1 MKPNELLSS
10 ALQHVIMGSVTKQS
24 SNGRIVVQM
33 RMPLNGDNMGTL
45 PDWVARAYEDVSKK
59 YSDVEPEVQEMSDL
73 AIAFANDNQDGVMF
87 AKRAV
92 KVASASLRSFK
103 VTRTGK
109 PDSPEV
115 ELQFKLYLSFA
126 REFWAWAGEMSGE
139 DVYMTFPGPKP
150 DQGPVAEAGDLPLEQ
165 AAPISMP
172 ESPSLEAATGE
183 AEPAPDA
190 GPATRSKA
198 TKKAEKNN
206 LRQMG
211 SAKPGGKSG
220 PKDLAREHE
229 RQVEAGRAIN

>member
-1 MKPNELLSS
+1 
-10 ALQHVIMGSVTKQS
+10 
-24 SNGRIVVQM
+24 M

-126 REFWAWAGEMSGE
+126 REFWAWAGEMAGE

-150 DQGPVAEAGDLPLEQ
+150 EAGPVAESGELPLQ
-165 AAPISMP
+165 ARDREEMQP
-172 ESPSLEAATGE
+172 ESAATLPALPTLEQATGE
-183 AEPAPDA
+183 AEPGPDP
-190 GPATRSKA
+190 GPAGKR
-198 TKKAEKNN
+198 KKP
-206 LRQMG
+206 G
-211 SAKPGGKSG
+211 KPPKGGKSSASN
-220 PKDLAREHE
+220 LREFHQKE
-229 RQVEAGRAIN
+229 LDAGRAVN